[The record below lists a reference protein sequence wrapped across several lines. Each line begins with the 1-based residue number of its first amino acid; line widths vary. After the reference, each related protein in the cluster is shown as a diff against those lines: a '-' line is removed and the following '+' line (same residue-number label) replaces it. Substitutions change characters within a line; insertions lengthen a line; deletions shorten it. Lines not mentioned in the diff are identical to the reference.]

1 MNIVEFAEMIRQ
13 GLRIIYYV
21 EQNGRYACSFDSLA
35 EVLNDN
41 MLTSTYGDG
50 KTAVEAMDNY
60 ANRISG
66 EVLVFNASGTNR
78 MEYRVP
84 QLRKM

>member
-1 MNIVEFAEMIRQ
+1 MNLVEFAEMIRQ

-21 EQNGRYACSFDSLA
+21 EQNGRYACSFDNFA
-35 EVLNDN
+35 ELLNDN

-50 KTAVEAMDNY
+50 KTAVEAMNNY

-66 EVLVFNASGTNR
+66 ELLVFNASSTNR
-78 MEYRVP
+78 IEYRVP